1 MEFIVQPWP
10 WYVAG
15 PLISLVMFL
24 LFYYGKKFGVSSNL
38 ETFCAIGGAGRFVDY
53 FRFDWTTQIWNLVFL
68 GGAIFGGFIA
78 SYFLSVSTEVVLN
91 RQTISDLAD
100 IGFQNAGEQYLPP
113 EIFSRESSLT
123 SKGFLL
129 LLIAGLFVGFGT
141 RWAGGCTSG
150 HAIVGLSSLQK
161 PSLIAVIGFFI
172 GGLTMTWFI
181 LPLLF

>member
-1 MEFIVQPWP
+1 MDFIMQPWP

-53 FRFDWTTQIWNLVFL
+53 FRFDWTKNIWNLVFIF
-68 GGAIFGGFIA
+68 GGVLGGFIA
-78 SYFLSVSTEVVLN
+78 SNYMTTSPEVILN
-91 RQTISDLAD
+91 PQTVNDLAA
-100 IGFQNAGEQYLPP
+100 IGLQNAGSTYLPP
-113 EIFSRESSLT
+113 EIFSLET
-123 SKGFLL
+123 AVTFKGFVILVV
-129 LLIAGLFVGFGT
+129 AGILVGFGT

-150 HAIVGLSSLQK
+150 HAIVGLSSFQR

-172 GGLTMTWFI
+172 GGLVMTWLI